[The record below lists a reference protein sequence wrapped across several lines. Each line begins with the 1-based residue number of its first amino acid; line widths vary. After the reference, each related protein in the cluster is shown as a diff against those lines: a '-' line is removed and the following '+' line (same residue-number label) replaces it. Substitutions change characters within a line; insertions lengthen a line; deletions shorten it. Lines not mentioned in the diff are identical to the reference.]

1 MSGRKMQQPRR
12 PRVKTGVVN
21 LRISP
26 KLKEAA
32 RKAAELDS
40 RTLSGLIERLLT
52 EHCRRAGTLKAKK

>member
-1 MSGRKMQQPRR
+1 MQRPRR
-12 PRVKTGVVN
+12 PRLKTGIVN

-40 RTLSGLIERLLT
+40 RTLSGLIQRLLT
-52 EHCRRAGTLKAKK
+52 EHRKKVGTLKGRQ